1 MHSLSV
7 TLSSRGDLPES
18 TACGCAGESSQA
30 PQKGQKRLP
39 EEQVSNHDSAQYG
52 HVILFWSSFAVCRE
66 LTRVERPIPE
76 PLTALSLSLFM
87 HSSADT
93 SAAMTHRIARCAGA
107 RWHTVAVPV

>member
-7 TLSSRGDLPES
+7 KLSSRGDLPES

-52 HVILFWSSFAVCRE
+52 HVILFWSSFVVCRE
-66 LTRVERPIPE
+66 LTRVEKPMPE

-93 SAAMTHRIARCAGA
+93 SAAMTHGIAMLAGA
-107 RWHTVAVPV
+107 SGHKVALLL